1 MRPADTTW
9 PTSGERPGQARD
21 DTDVSTRTRRGTYS
35 RDPIVPWTKIVS
47 SGSPARLEVVV
58 QVQLDL
64 SRDLTDDDQVEVGI
78 GPIRLRQ
85 YDVGGPR
92 L

>member
-1 MRPADTTW
+1 MTDRALDEDRLVGVTT
-9 PTSGERPGQARD
+9 R
-21 DTDVSTRTRRGTYS
+21 
-35 RDPIVPWTKIVS
+35 
-47 SGSPARLEVVV
+47 RLEVVV

-64 SRDLTDDDQVEVGI
+64 SRDLTDDQVEVGI

-92 L
+92 LMSLSRKSAAAMYAI